1 MESFTKYNNSMDDR
15 LTHMIWS
22 HPNVDSYIKTSSG
35 RIIANRPWSAVEF
48 FELMTEADPSE
59 FVFS

>member
-1 MESFTKYNNSMDDR
+1 
-15 LTHMIWS
+15 MIWS

-48 FELMTEADPSE
+48 FELMTEVDPAE
-59 FVFS
+59 FIFS